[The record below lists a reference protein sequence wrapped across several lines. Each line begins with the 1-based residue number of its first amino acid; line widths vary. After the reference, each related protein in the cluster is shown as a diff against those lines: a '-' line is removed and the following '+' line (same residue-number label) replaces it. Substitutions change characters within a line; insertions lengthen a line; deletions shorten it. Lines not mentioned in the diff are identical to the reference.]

1 MFKKK
6 TRKKKDRA
14 NYDNLIKAKEFPRK
28 PNEENHPADKKMTN
42 NECLFE
48 VYIESSQIVLLL
60 EIFNFKTSSQ
70 LYMVFWGV
78 LIVYLFR
85 DHYWYSIFDFF
96 RPTRPPL

>member
-6 TRKKKDRA
+6 TREKKDRA

-48 VYIESSQIVLLL
+48 V
-60 EIFNFKTSSQ
+60 
-70 LYMVFWGV
+70 
-78 LIVYLFR
+78 
-85 DHYWYSIFDFF
+85 
-96 RPTRPPL
+96 